1 MARRKRS
8 KRSSKGRRRGGG
20 LFKPARH
27 KDLARI
33 VTFESVSDA
42 RKAAKK
48 LKQMF
53 KNAKSC
59 ERKLTIYRATQYAA
73 NRARAGAK
81 NPKFSP
87 QTKKKWREVAEV
99 YEAAAEWMEK
109 RYGTTCKTR

>member
-1 MARRKRS
+1 MARKKRS
-8 KRSSKGRRRGGG
+8 KRSNKGG
-20 LFKPARH
+20 LFKPPRH

-87 QTKKKWREVAEV
+87 QTKRKWRKAAEV